1 VKPAPFDYVRPST
14 LAEAVEALAASP
26 DAKVLAGG
34 QSLVPLLSMR
44 LAAPSLLVDINGL
57 AGDLG
62 YVRCDT
68 DAVRVGALARHS
80 AVERDPDA
88 RVVQPLLSQALRL
101 VAHATIRNRGTTV
114 GSIAHA
120 DAAAEMPT
128 VLCLLDG
135 SVTATSVRGERRIEA
150 RELFLGALETSLQPD
165 EILTEATFPA
175 LATGGGTAFDEVS
188 RRAGDYALA
197 GVGALVGTDGGTVT
211 RVRVGCISLSDIPL
225 VLDVSDA
232 FDEGV
237 VNEQSLARAGE
248 LVEAQVEPEPDIH
261 ASADYRRHLAG
272 VLTRRVVRQ
281 AHASV
286 REVLI

>member
-1 VKPAPFDYVRPST
+1 MKPAPFDYVRPST
-14 LAEAVEALAASP
+14 LAEAVEVLAAHA

-44 LAAPSLLVDINGL
+44 LAAPALLVDINGL
-57 AGDLG
+57 ADELG
-62 YVRCDT
+62 HVRCDV
-68 DAVRVGALARHS
+68 DGVHVGALARHA

-135 SVTATSVRGERRIEA
+135 SVTATSVGGVRRIEA
-150 RELFLGALETSLQPD
+150 HELFLGALQTSLQPD
-165 EILTEATFPA
+165 EILTEAAFPA
-175 LATGGGTAFDEVS
+175 LAPGAGTAFDEVS

-197 GVGALVGTDGGTVT
+197 GVGALVETDEGAVT
-211 RVRVGCISLSDIPL
+211 RARIGCISLSDTPL
-225 VLDVSDA
+225 VLDVTEA
-232 FDEGV
+232 FARGV
-237 VNEQSLARAGE
+237 VDDESLARAGE
-248 LVEAQVEPEPDIH
+248 LVAAQVEPEPDIH

-281 AHASV
+281 AHSRV
-286 REVLI
+286 REVVA